1 MQKSATQ
8 LCICWTILQ
17 LISTAYSENQTIS
30 ESPTEVPIT
39 TNNDDT
45 KQLSK
50 FNLIS
55 QDCGASLEEA
65 NVQCRNAE
73 ALLTNNGYMM
83 AASNQK
89 IWFTI
94 KMCQKSV
101 ITSIHLGNTELFSSI
116 PKYFKVYLSDDTIK
130 WRFLGIFHLNQK
142 REIQKYQIKSSP
154 VAKYIR
160 FEIDE
165 SFGTEKTL
173 IISSV
178 KVIGTLIDPNN
189 ENKNQMEQNSA
200 ESNESS
206 DLTYMPCEVDESDDL
221 ITGQQSKSVEKKIFE
236 ISQFLTELKR
246 ESEGLVKIFDSFKKA
261 AVDRFEKLEKVVQQL
276 PELKLEN
283 QILKQ
288 KIRDIEKRLWVME
301 VFVLISFSIIICL
314 LYKLQRSH
322 EKILVQS
329 KSEFITALD
338 KRVLHFFKKATDSMK
353 DVESSG

>member
-1 MQKSATQ
+1 
-8 LCICWTILQ
+8 
-17 LISTAYSENQTIS
+17 
-30 ESPTEVPIT
+30 
-39 TNNDDT
+39 
-45 KQLSK
+45 
-50 FNLIS
+50 
-55 QDCGASLEEA
+55 
-65 NVQCRNAE
+65 
-73 ALLTNNGYMM
+73 
-83 AASNQK
+83 
-89 IWFTI
+89 
-94 KMCQKSV
+94 
-101 ITSIHLGNTELFSSI
+101 
-116 PKYFKVYLSDDTIK
+116 
-130 WRFLGIFHLNQK
+130 
-142 REIQKYQIKSSP
+142 
-154 VAKYIR
+154 
-160 FEIDE
+160 
-165 SFGTEKTL
+165 
-173 IISSV
+173 V
-178 KVIGTLIDPNN
+178 KL
-189 ENKNQMEQNSA
+189 K
-200 ESNESS
+200 
-206 DLTYMPCEVDESDDL
+206 SDDL